1 MEATREIYWNV
12 NHGLIWVMYLFAFL
26 ALGGCAWGFRSRLP
40 LYRQGK
46 PLDRL
51 DRLSLR
57 LKHMA
62 RGALTQ
68 AKVLR
73 VPVPGTL
80 HAFFFWG
87 FLLLFIGTLLIMLQA
102 DFTAPLL
109 AITFLKGTF
118 YKAYSLVLDLAG
130 IIAILMLGGLFVRRF
145 LVRPPALP
153 TKGDDYLAHALLFT
167 ILVTGFVVES
177 LRMAA
182 TEVTVNPELA
192 RFSPGGLLLAP
203 LFSGMD
209 LGSISVA
216 HKALWWVHFFLAMG
230 FIVAI
235 PFTKLR
241 HLFTDPA
248 NYLFTDLRP
257 KGAIATINLEDES
270 AEQFGAAKATDLAWK
285 DIYDADA
292 CTLCRRCQDRC
303 PAWNTEK
310 PLSPMRVVQQVGE
323 MALNDPQGDL
333 CRYVTEE
340 VLWDCTTCRACQEI
354 CPVDIEHVNKI
365 LEMRRNLAL
374 MEGSF
379 PGDEVRTAMGNYE
392 VNGNPFG
399 LAWAE
404 RGAWAE
410 GLDVVTL
417 ESGEPFDVMY
427 FVGCYASFDR
437 RNKEVAKAFAK
448 ICSAAGIRLGI
459 LGKEEKCCG
468 EPPRKLGNEYLY
480 QTMAQENIERIKGYG
495 VREIVTTCPHCFNA
509 LARDYRDLGLEIP
522 VRHYTSLLAEL
533 LEQGRLKLDPGEGFD
548 CTYHDSCY
556 IGRYADI
563 FEPPRE
569 ILERMG
575 GNIAE
580 MDRNRRESFCCG
592 GGGGRILAEEKVG
605 TRIST
610 ARVQM
615 AGATRAPMLVSNC
628 PFCLTMFEDGIKT
641 GGLEGN
647 LAARDLA
654 ELVAARLSGSGP
666 GGACPLAS

>member
-12 NHGLIWVMYLFAFL
+12 NHGFIWVMYLFAFL
-26 ALGGCAWGFRSRLP
+26 ALAGCAWGFWSRLP

-46 PLDRL
+46 PLNRL
-51 DRLSLR
+51 DRLPQRMR
-57 LKHMA
+57 LMVQ
-62 RGALTQ
+62 GALTQ

-73 VPVPGTL
+73 VPEPGTL
-80 HAFFFWG
+80 HALFFWG

-102 DFTAPLL
+102 DFTSPLL
-109 AITFLKGTF
+109 GVIFLKGTF
-118 YKAYSLVLDLAG
+118 YKGFSLILDVAG
-130 IIAILMLGGLFVRRF
+130 IVAIFMLAGLFVRRF
-145 LVRPPALP
+145 FVKPEGLP
-153 TKGDDYLAHALLFT
+153 TKRDDYLAHALLFA
-167 ILVTGFVVES
+167 ILVTGFVVEA

-182 TEVTVNPELA
+182 TEVSVNPDLA
-192 RFSPGGLLLAP
+192 RLSPGGLLLAR
-203 LFSGMD
+203 LFTGWNLAQLS
-209 LGSISVA
+209 LA
-216 HKALWWVHFFLAMG
+216 HKVSWWGHFFLAMG

-241 HLFTDPA
+241 HLFTDPV

-257 KGAIATINLEDES
+257 KGSIATINLEDES
-270 AEQFGAAKATDLAWK
+270 AEQFGAAKVSDLAWK

-292 CTLCRRCQDRC
+292 CTLCKRCQDRC
-303 PAWNTEK
+303 PAFATGK
-310 PLSPMRVVQQVGE
+310 PLSPMKVVQQVGE
-323 MALNDPQGDL
+323 MALANPEGDL
-333 CRYVTEE
+333 CRYVTEQ

-379 PGDEVRTAMGNYE
+379 PGDEVRSAIGHLE

-399 LAWAE
+399 LARAE

-417 ESGEPFDVMY
+417 ESGQPFDVMY

-437 RNKEVAKAFAK
+437 RNQEVAKSFAK
-448 ICSAAGIRLGI
+448 ICSAAGVKLGI

-480 QTMAQENIERIKGYG
+480 QTLAQENIDRIKGYG
-495 VREIVTTCPHCFNA
+495 VKGIVTTCPHCFNT
-509 LARDYRDLGLEIP
+509 LARDYRELGLDIP
-522 VRHYTSLLAEL
+522 VQHYTVFLGEL
-533 LEQGRLKLDPGEGFD
+533 LEQGRLKLNPGESFD

-569 ILERMG
+569 ILERLG

-580 MDRNRRESFCCG
+580 MEASRMESFCCG
-592 GGGGRILAEEKVG
+592 GGGGRIVAEEKVG
-605 TRIST
+605 TRINV

-615 AGATRAPMLVSNC
+615 AGETHAPLLVSNC

-641 GGLEGN
+641 GGFEGEM
-647 LAARDLA
+647 AARDLA
-654 ELVAARLSGSGP
+654 ELMAARLP
-666 GGACPLAS
+666 

>member
-26 ALGGCAWGFRSRLP
+26 AVGACGFGFWKRLP
-40 LYRQGK
+40 MYRQAK
-46 PLDRL
+46 PLERL
-51 DRLSLR
+51 DRLALR
-57 LKHMA
+57 IKLMLQ
-62 RGALTQ
+62 GALTQ

-73 VPVPGTL
+73 VPEPGTL

-87 FLLLFIGTLLIMLQA
+87 FLLLFIGTLLIMLQV
-102 DFTAPLL
+102 DFTVPLFDL
-109 AITFLKGTF
+109 TFLKGTF
-118 YKAYSLVLDLAG
+118 YKTYSITLDIAG
-130 IIAILMLGGLFVRRF
+130 MVAILMLAGLFVRRF
-145 LVRPPALP
+145 FVKPEGLV
-153 TKGDDYLAHALLFT
+153 TKRDDYLAHALLFT
-167 ILVTGFVVES
+167 ILVSGFVIEA

-192 RFSPGGLLLAP
+192 RFSPGGLLLTP
-203 LFSGMD
+203 LFTGWD
-209 LGSISVA
+209 LGRISLA
-216 HKALWWVHFFLAMG
+216 HKVLWWGHFFLAMG
-230 FIVAI
+230 FIIAI
-235 PFTKLR
+235 PGTKLR

-257 KGAIATINLEDES
+257 KGSIATIDLEDES

-285 DIYDADA
+285 DVYDADA
-292 CTLCRRCQDRC
+292 CTLCKRCQDRC
-303 PAWNTEK
+303 PAWTTGK
-310 PLSPMRVVQQVGE
+310 PLSPMQVVQQVGE

-374 MEGSF
+374 MEGKF
-379 PGDEVRTAMGNYE
+379 PGDEVRGAIANYE

-399 LAWAE
+399 LGWAE

-417 ESGEPFDVMY
+417 ESGDPFDIMY

-437 RNKEVAKAFAK
+437 RNQEVARAFAR
-448 ICSAAGIRLGI
+448 ICSAAGVRLGI

-480 QTMAQENIERIKGYG
+480 QTMARENIERIKGYG
-495 VREIVTTCPHCFNA
+495 VKRIVTTCPHCFNT
-509 LARDYRDLGLEIP
+509 LARDYKELDFDLP
-522 VRHYTSLLAEL
+522 VQHYTVFVAEL
-533 LEQGRLKLDPGEGFD
+533 IEQGRLQLTKGESFD

-556 IGRYADI
+556 VGRYADI

-569 ILERMG
+569 IIERLG
-575 GNIAE
+575 GNITE
-580 MDRNRRESFCCG
+580 MDRNRMESFCCG
-592 GGGGRILAEEKVG
+592 GGGGRILAEERVG
-605 TRIST
+605 TRVNV

-615 AGATRAPMLVSNC
+615 AGETRAPMLVSNC

-641 GGLEGN
+641 GGYEGEM
-647 LAARDLA
+647 AAKDLA
-654 ELVAARLSGSGP
+654 ELVAQRLV
-666 GGACPLAS
+666 

>member
-26 ALGGCAWGFRSRLP
+26 AVGGCGFGFWRRLP
-40 LYRQGK
+40 MYRQAK

-51 DRLSLR
+51 DRLALR
-57 LKHMA
+57 VRLMLQ
-62 RGALTQ
+62 GTLTQ

-73 VPVPGTL
+73 VPEPGTL
-80 HAFFFWG
+80 HALFFWG
-87 FLLLFIGTLLIMLQA
+87 FLLLFIGTLLIMLQV
-102 DFTAPLL
+102 DFTAPLFDV
-109 AITFLKGTF
+109 TFLKGTF
-118 YKAYSLVLDLAG
+118 YKTYSVVLDVAG
-130 IIAILMLGGLFVRRF
+130 LVAILMLAGLFVRRF
-145 LVRPPALP
+145 FVKPEGLV
-153 TKGDDYLAHALLFT
+153 TKRDDYLAHALLFA
-167 ILVTGFVVES
+167 ILVTGFVVEA

-192 RFSPGGLLLAP
+192 RFSPGGLLLTP
-203 LFSGMD
+203 LFTGWD
-209 LGSISVA
+209 LGRISVA
-216 HKALWWVHFFLAMG
+216 HKVLWWGHFFLAMG
-230 FIVAI
+230 FIIAI
-235 PFTKLR
+235 PGTKLR

-248 NYLFTDLRP
+248 NHLFTDLRP
-257 KGAIATINLEDES
+257 KGSIATIDLEDES
-270 AEQFGAAKATDLAWK
+270 AEQFGAAKAADLAWK
-285 DIYDADA
+285 DVYDADA
-292 CTLCRRCQDRC
+292 CTLCKRCQDRC
-303 PAWNTEK
+303 PAWTTGK

-374 MEGSF
+374 MEGKF
-379 PGDEVRTAMGNYE
+379 PGDEVRGAIANYE

-399 LAWAE
+399 LGWAE
-404 RGAWAE
+404 RGAWAD
-410 GLDVVTL
+410 GLDVVTM

-437 RNKEVAKAFAK
+437 RNQEVARAFAR
-448 ICSAAGIRLGI
+448 ICSAAGVRLGI

-480 QTMAQENIERIKGYG
+480 QTMARENIERIKGYG
-495 VREIVTTCPHCFNA
+495 VKRIVTTCPHCFNT
-509 LARDYRDLGLEIP
+509 LARGYRELDFDVP
-522 VRHYTSLLAEL
+522 VQHHTVFVAEL
-533 LEQGRLKLDPGEGFD
+533 IEQGRLQLAKGESFD

-556 IGRYADI
+556 VGRYADI

-569 ILERMG
+569 IIERLG
-575 GNIAE
+575 GNITE
-580 MDRNRRESFCCG
+580 MDRNRMESFCCG
-592 GGGGRILAEEKVG
+592 GGGGRILAEERVG
-605 TRIST
+605 TRVNV

-615 AGATRAPMLVSNC
+615 AGETRAPMLVSNC

-641 GGLEGN
+641 GGYEGEM
-647 LAARDLA
+647 AAKDLA
-654 ELVAARLSGSGP
+654 ELVAQRLR
-666 GGACPLAS
+666 

>member
-26 ALGGCAWGFRSRLP
+26 AVGACGVGFWKRLP
-40 LYRQGK
+40 MYRQAK
-46 PLDRL
+46 PLERL
-51 DRLSLR
+51 DRLALR
-57 LKHMA
+57 IKLMLQ
-62 RGALTQ
+62 GALTQ

-73 VPVPGTL
+73 VPEPGTL
-80 HAFFFWG
+80 HALFFWG
-87 FLLLFIGTLLIMLQA
+87 FLLLFIGTLLIMLQV
-102 DFTAPLL
+102 DFTVPLFDL
-109 AITFLKGTF
+109 TFLKGTF
-118 YKAYSLVLDLAG
+118 YKGYSVTLDIAG
-130 IIAILMLGGLFVRRF
+130 MVAILMLAGLFVRRF
-145 LVRPPALP
+145 FVKPEGLV
-153 TKGDDYLAHALLFT
+153 TKRDDYLAHALLFT
-167 ILVTGFVVES
+167 ILVTGFVVEA

-192 RFSPGGLLLAP
+192 RFSPGGLLLTP
-203 LFSGMD
+203 LFTGWD
-209 LGSISVA
+209 LGRLSAA
-216 HKALWWVHFFLAMG
+216 HKLLWWGHFFLAMG

-235 PFTKLR
+235 PGTKLR

-257 KGAIATINLEDES
+257 KGSIATIDLEDES

-285 DIYDADA
+285 DVYDADA
-292 CTLCRRCQDRC
+292 CTLCKRCQDRC
-303 PAWNTEK
+303 PAWTTGK

-374 MEGSF
+374 MEGKF
-379 PGDEVRTAMGNYE
+379 PGDEVRGAIANYE

-399 LAWAE
+399 LGWAE

-437 RNKEVAKAFAK
+437 RNQEVARAFAR
-448 ICSAAGIRLGI
+448 ICSAAGVRLGI

-480 QTMAQENIERIKGYG
+480 QTMARENIERIKGYG
-495 VREIVTTCPHCFNA
+495 VKRIVTTCPHCFNT
-509 LARDYRDLGLEIP
+509 LARDYRELDFDLP
-522 VRHYTSLLAEL
+522 VQHYTVFVAEL
-533 LEQGRLKLDPGEGFD
+533 IEQGRLHLAKGESFD

-556 IGRYADI
+556 VGRYADI

-569 ILERMG
+569 IIERLG
-575 GNIAE
+575 GNISE
-580 MDRNRRESFCCG
+580 MDRNRMESFCCG
-592 GGGGRILAEEKVG
+592 GGGGRILAEERVG
-605 TRIST
+605 TRVNV

-615 AGATRAPMLVSNC
+615 AGETRAPMLVSNC

-641 GGLEGN
+641 GGYEGEM
-647 LAARDLA
+647 AAKDLA
-654 ELVAARLSGSGP
+654 ELVAQRLG
-666 GGACPLAS
+666 

>member
-26 ALGGCAWGFRSRLP
+26 AVGGCGFGFWKRLP
-40 LYRQGK
+40 MYRQAK

-51 DRLSLR
+51 DRLALR
-57 LKHMA
+57 IKLMLQ
-62 RGALTQ
+62 GTLTQ

-73 VPVPGTL
+73 VPEPGTL

-87 FLLLFIGTLLIMLQA
+87 FLLLFIGTLLIMLQV
-102 DFTAPLL
+102 DFTAPLFDV
-109 AITFLKGTF
+109 TFLKGTF
-118 YKAYSLVLDLAG
+118 YKGYSIVLDIAG
-130 IIAILMLGGLFVRRF
+130 MVAILMLAGLFVRRF
-145 LVRPPALP
+145 FVKPEGLV
-153 TKGDDYLAHALLFT
+153 TKRDDYLAHTLLFT
-167 ILVTGFVVES
+167 ILVTGFVVEA

-182 TEVTVNPELA
+182 TEVSVNPELA
-192 RFSPGGLLLAP
+192 RFSPGGLMLTP
-203 LFSGMD
+203 LFTGWD
-209 LGSISVA
+209 LGRISLA
-216 HKALWWVHFFLAMG
+216 HKVLWWGHFFLAMG

-235 PFTKLR
+235 PGTKLR

-257 KGAIATINLEDES
+257 KGSIATIDLEDES

-285 DIYDADA
+285 DVYDADA
-292 CTLCRRCQDRC
+292 CTLCKRCQDRC
-303 PAWNTEK
+303 PAWTTGK

-374 MEGSF
+374 MEGNF
-379 PGDEVRTAMGNYE
+379 PGDEVRTALANYE

-399 LAWAE
+399 LGWAE

-437 RNKEVAKAFAK
+437 RNQEVARAFAR
-448 ICSAAGIRLGI
+448 ICSAAGVRLGI

-480 QTMAQENIERIKGYG
+480 QTMARENIERIKGYG
-495 VREIVTTCPHCFNA
+495 VKRIVTTCPHCFNT
-509 LARDYRDLGLEIP
+509 LARDYRELDLDLP
-522 VRHYTSLLAEL
+522 VQHYTVFVAEL
-533 LEQGRLKLDPGEGFD
+533 IEQGRLQLAKGESFD

-556 IGRYADI
+556 VGRYADI

-569 ILERMG
+569 IIERLG
-575 GNIAE
+575 GNLSE
-580 MDRNRRESFCCG
+580 MDRNRMESFCCG
-592 GGGGRILAEEKVG
+592 GGGGRILAEERVG
-605 TRIST
+605 TRVNV

-615 AGATRAPMLVSNC
+615 AGETRAPMLVSNC

-641 GGLEGN
+641 GGYEGEM
-647 LAARDLA
+647 AAKDLA
-654 ELVAARLSGSGP
+654 ELVAQRLG
-666 GGACPLAS
+666 

>member
-26 ALGGCAWGFRSRLP
+26 AVGTCGFGFWKRLP
-40 LYRQGK
+40 MYRQAK

-51 DRLSLR
+51 DRLALR
-57 LKHMA
+57 VKLMLQ
-62 RGALTQ
+62 GALTQ
-68 AKVLR
+68 VKVLR
-73 VPVPGTL
+73 VPEPGTL

-87 FLLLFIGTLLIMLQA
+87 FLLLFIGTLLIMLQV
-102 DFTAPLL
+102 DFTVPLFDL
-109 AITFLKGTF
+109 TFLKGTF
-118 YKAYSLVLDLAG
+118 YKTYSIVLDIAG
-130 IIAILMLGGLFVRRF
+130 MVAILMLAGLFVRRF
-145 LVRPPALP
+145 FVKPEGLV
-153 TKGDDYLAHALLFT
+153 TKRDDYLAHALLFT
-167 ILVTGFVVES
+167 ILVTGFVVEA

-192 RFSPGGLLLAP
+192 RFSPGGLLLTP
-203 LFSGMD
+203 LFAGWD
-209 LGSISVA
+209 LGKISAA
-216 HKALWWVHFFLAMG
+216 HKALWWGHFFLAMG

-235 PFTKLR
+235 PGTKLR

-257 KGAIATINLEDES
+257 KGSIATIDLEDES

-285 DIYDADA
+285 DVYDADA
-292 CTLCRRCQDRC
+292 CTLCKRCQDRC
-303 PAWNTEK
+303 PAWTTGK

-374 MEGSF
+374 MEGKF
-379 PGDEVRTAMGNYE
+379 PGDEVRGAIANYE

-399 LAWAE
+399 LGWAE

-437 RNKEVAKAFAK
+437 RNQDVARAFAK
-448 ICSAAGIRLGI
+448 ICSAAGVRLGI

-480 QTMAQENIERIKGYG
+480 QTMARENIERIKGYG
-495 VREIVTTCPHCFNA
+495 VKRIVTTCPHCFNT
-509 LARDYRDLGLEIP
+509 LARDYRELDFDLP
-522 VRHYTSLLAEL
+522 VQHYTVFLAEL
-533 LEQGRLKLDPGEGFD
+533 IEQGRLKLAKGESFD

-569 ILERMG
+569 IVERLG
-575 GNIAE
+575 GNITE
-580 MDRNRRESFCCG
+580 MDRSRMESFCCG
-592 GGGGRILAEEKVG
+592 GGGGRILAEERVG
-605 TRIST
+605 TRVNV

-615 AGATRAPMLVSNC
+615 AGETRAPMLVSNC

-641 GGLEGN
+641 GGYEGEM
-647 LAARDLA
+647 AARDLA
-654 ELVAARLSGSGP
+654 ELVAQRL
-666 GGACPLAS
+666 A